1 MYLLIYKSNLNL
13 PDKRCKTQLLKNE
26 WVTISKK
33 RKKKKRKIGTNG
45 IHKFKVSFFLSMNL
59 LKQHKTCLTMHHSSL
74 EIFQRII

>member
-33 RKKKKRKIGTNG
+33 KKEKEKKNRDKWDT
-45 IHKFKVSFFLSMNL
+45 
-59 LKQHKTCLTMHHSSL
+59 
-74 EIFQRII
+74 